1 MRVRIQS
8 LWEEVRSSYWFVPML
23 MAALAAA
30 LSFATIAL
38 DNALDREFIITFGV
52 VWSGGAEGARGLLS
66 TVAGSMVT
74 VAGVI
79 FSITI
84 AAFAQAS
91 SQFGPQLL
99 RSFMRDTGNQIVL
112 GTFIST
118 FVYSLLVLR
127 TVRSDTNGGEVVP
140 YISVTLSV
148 FFALAS
154 LGVLIYFIHHA
165 SRSIQAPVV
174 ISAVADDLLEAIDRL
189 FPAGMGKGSA
199 GGGSPNPEEDV
210 PEELDEE
217 GARIVAP
224 TSGYMLAI
232 DDDEL
237 MAVSEQL
244 DLVIRLAFRPGQF
257 VSRGDV
263 VMVAWPPDR
272 VSRGVAERLEQAFV
286 LGHQRTPTQTV
297 EFALDQLV
305 EVAVRSLSPSTNDP
319 FTATGCIDW
328 LGVALSRLAETDLPS
343 PYRYDDEGNLRV
355 VASAALTY
363 PELLDAALDQIR
375 QYAGGSVAVY
385 TRLLEVIATIM
396 PHTRTSADRRA
407 LVRHATLIRRKSA
420 MTLTEQEDRQ
430 DVDARYRKVMRL
442 QADEDGRAGPT

>member
-1 MRVRIQS
+1 
-8 LWEEVRSSYWFVPML
+8 
-23 MAALAAA
+23 
-30 LSFATIAL
+30 
-38 DNALDREFIITFGV
+38 
-52 VWSGGAEGARGLLS
+52 
-66 TVAGSMVT
+66 MV
-74 VAGVI
+74 
-79 FSITI
+79 
-84 AAFAQAS
+84 
-91 SQFGPQLL
+91 L
-99 RSFMRDTGNQIVL
+99 
-112 GTFIST
+112 
-118 FVYSLLVLR
+118 
-127 TVRSDTNGGEVVP
+127 
-140 YISVTLSV
+140 
-148 FFALAS
+148 
-154 LGVLIYFIHHA
+154 
-165 SRSIQAPVV
+165 
-174 ISAVADDLLEAIDRL
+174 SAVARDLLEAIDRL
-189 FPAGMGKGSA
+189 FPAGMGKGST
-199 GGGSPNPEEDV
+199 GDGSPHPEEDV

-396 PHTRTSADRRA
+396 PHTGNRRRSPGPVPTPPIA
-407 LVRHATLIRRKSA
+407 
-420 MTLTEQEDRQ
+420 
-430 DVDARYRKVMRL
+430 AR
-442 QADEDGRAGPT
+442 AP